1 MQREIKGG
9 STGDCTILGS
19 LQSKTAERGREMNC
33 TSVLSLTLKARNMYY
48 YNILQIMHT
57 ISFNY
62 L

>member
-1 MQREIKGG
+1 M
-9 STGDCTILGS
+9 ILGS
-19 LQSKTAERGREMNC
+19 LQFKTAERGREMNC
-33 TSVLSLTLKARNMYY
+33 TSVLSLILKARNVHY